1 MSFFI
6 ILIIKNVNFY
16 LETNKVNL
24 QLKLVI
30 QSMIIYDDLFQM
42 NVGFKTCQ
50 KYKNVI
56 SDLFVIIVAISQ
68 NF

>member
-42 NVGFKTCQ
+42 NVGFKTSQ